1 MQTCV
6 KCGGEFKLSLLSS
19 AAGESI
25 GGGGEG
31 GGGVLLNYVFLQPGQ
46 WGRVP
51 GLPVLLSAANIL
63 HEMGIKAIRQGGS
76 YASGSGGGSTEQDK
90 MYRAYLRTSA

>member
-19 AAGESI
+19 AGESI
-25 GGGGEG
+25 GESGGD
-31 GGGVLLNYVFLQPGQ
+31 GGVLLNYVFLQPGQ

-63 HEMGIKAIRQGGS
+63 QEMGIKAIRQGGS

-90 MYRAYLRTSA
+90 MYRAFRRTSA